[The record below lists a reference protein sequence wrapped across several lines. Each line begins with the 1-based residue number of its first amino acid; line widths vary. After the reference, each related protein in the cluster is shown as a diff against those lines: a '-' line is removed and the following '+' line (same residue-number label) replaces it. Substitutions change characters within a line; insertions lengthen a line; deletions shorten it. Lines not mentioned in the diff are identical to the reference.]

1 VQNVKLNDRQRRILI
16 GVLRDQQRVATLPWG
31 DDHSMSR
38 DALGR
43 HRLRIRQAREGMVP
57 MALEE
62 WLGRPPTN
70 SDHVLCHRACVQLEG
85 MGLLVRCSPF
95 GRRRTTHL
103 KLTPAGR
110 HAAKRLLADEQAQEA
125 DDIDEMI
132 DWSSVE
138 LMPIEVPGEA
148 APLDDRNDTPA

>member
-1 VQNVKLNDRQRRILI
+1 MQLNDRQRRILI
-16 GVLRDQQRVATLPWG
+16 GVLQDQQRLADMPWG

-43 HRLRIRQAREGMVP
+43 HRLRIRHARQGMVP
-57 MALEE
+57 MALED
-62 WLGRPPTN
+62 WLGHPATN
-70 SDHVLCHRACVQLEG
+70 SDHVLCHRASVQLEG
-85 MGLLVRCSPF
+85 MGLLVRCNPF
-95 GRRRTTHL
+95 GGQRTTHL

-110 HAAKRLLADEQAQEA
+110 HAAQRLLAEEYAQSA

-138 LMPIEVPGEA
+138 LMPIEMPPEGNEA
-148 APLDDRNDTPA
+148 GNDAH